1 MEDILVTEEEKEN
14 LSALDFM
21 LVECFP
27 KDKKRSDGRLCLH
40 AAPSRRVRF

>member
-21 LVECFP
+21 LECFP
-27 KDKKRSDGRLCLH
+27 KDKKRSDGRLWLL